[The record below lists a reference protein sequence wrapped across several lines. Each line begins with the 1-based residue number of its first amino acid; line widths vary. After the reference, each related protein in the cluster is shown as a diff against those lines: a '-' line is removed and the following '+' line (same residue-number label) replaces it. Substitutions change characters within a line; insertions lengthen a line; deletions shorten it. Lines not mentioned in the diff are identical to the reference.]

1 MPKLDTSNLEKV
13 ANSYRVQLSVPARLR
28 PIIGKAKLVKGLN
41 TGDLARANMLK
52 LRVLH
57 DFKKTL
63 HDAERK
69 VKGQREDP
77 LMAEA
82 LQWREAFA
90 QEAKEGDGGPVL
102 PRLRLDGSRSPL

>member
-13 ANSYRVQLSVPARLR
+13 ANSYRCQLAVPARLR
-28 PIIGKAKLVKGLN
+28 PIIGKAKLVKGLG

-57 DFKKTL
+57 DFKKAL
-63 HDAERK
+63 HDAKRK
-69 VKGQREDP
+69 LKGQKDDP

-90 QEAKEGDGGPVL
+90 REAQEGDGGPRSTTSL
-102 PRLRLDGSRSPL
+102 PP